1 MYAHGSA
8 VCGLFIH
15 STRLIDFMIPP
26 PDAASRS
33 ISDVTSQL
41 MREWLGWLRACCHS
55 RVGFAVRMWQLFDTK
70 SLYAT
75 TRSDSSNLALA
86 LAVVLFEIPV
96 VQNKMAMDTLS
107 CEIFSLFLRLSITA
121 TLKVFHEQSSVTTQ
135 TFAVDESQVAES

>member
-1 MYAHGSA
+1 
-8 VCGLFIH
+8 
-15 STRLIDFMIPP
+15 
-26 PDAASRS
+26 
-33 ISDVTSQL
+33 
-41 MREWLGWLRACCHS
+41 
-55 RVGFAVRMWQLFDTK
+55 MWQLFDTK

-121 TLKVFHEQSSVTTQ
+121 TLKVFHEKCSVTTQ